1 MTLIHFV
8 FDSPPGPEGARFVE
22 CETPD
27 GRSVNIGEWH
37 RRTDGLWEVR
47 VETGGSQRIAE
58 LEKALRKAE
67 KWCRT
72 RKGYP
77 TTESQLVV
85 SCMNEVGLEVI
96 EDV

>member
-47 VETGGSQRIAE
+47 VRVDDTPEGHVKVPTSSAEARMMRLLADDYLSQS
-58 LEKALRKAE
+58 ALLAQA
-67 KWCRT
+67 
-72 RKGYP
+72 GVA
-77 TTESQLVV
+77 L
-85 SCMNEVGLEVI
+85 
-96 EDV
+96 